1 MAKNL
6 YVCSDG
12 RAPGATLVLDKTTIS
27 VTLNTSLVPFTT
39 NEIVMGPYLG
49 NKIRI
54 DLPNFCGI
62 NLLHYF
68 VRDKGLLLVSPKNE
82 SASIEM
88 SYVLD

>member
-62 NLLHYF
+62 NLICYII

-88 SYVLD
+88 SYMY